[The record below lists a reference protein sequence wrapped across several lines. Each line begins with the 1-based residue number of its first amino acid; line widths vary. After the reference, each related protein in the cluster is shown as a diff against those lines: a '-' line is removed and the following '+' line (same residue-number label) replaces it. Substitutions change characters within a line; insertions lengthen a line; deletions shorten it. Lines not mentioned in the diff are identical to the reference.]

1 MKKVI
6 PNFSDYIAYDDGRI
20 YSTKSG
26 HFLKG
31 EVSKRH
37 YKTKTSKSERR
48 VTLCKNGKTYRYM
61 WHRVIAGTFLGS
73 CAGKEVNHK
82 DGNPLNN
89 ALDNLE
95 IVTREDNNAHAVEQG
110 LKARGE
116 RQHLC
121 KNKEKSVSIAI
132 DMILQGYKQQAIS
145 KATGLSISAVKD
157 VRRCKSWRWL
167 SKGRLW

>member
-1 MKKVI
+1 MKKLI
-6 PNFSDYIAYDDGRI
+6 PNFNDYIAYEDGRI
-20 YSTKSG
+20 YSTKSK

-73 CAGKEVNHK
+73 CKGREVNHK

-89 ALDNLE
+89 ALGNLE
-95 IVTREDNNAHAVEQG
+95 IVTPKENNEHAVECG

-121 KNKEKSVSIAI
+121 KNKEQNVSIAI
-132 DMILQGYKQQAIS
+132 DMILLGYKQLDIS

-167 SKGRLW
+167 SKGRLH